1 MSKMTVGDFEHQ
13 NRKMKKVSKGM
24 DTVLRIVFYGVLF
37 GLMIQERNLF
47 SGIGWAFMI
56 SAEIIGN
63 IPDIREMKYRSGKI
77 VNIWYAVT
85 FAPDVRKEI
94 LYGIMLIVNFF
105 NLFFKQYK
113 KSEIPTCFY
122 IFSSVL
128 DFVYMCSWF
137 V

>member
-63 IPDIREMKYRSGKI
+63 IQDIREMKYKSGKI
-77 VNIWYAVT
+77 ISMGLWIIGIFI
-85 FAPDVRKEI
+85 FAMFWK
-94 LYGIMLIVNFF
+94 
-105 NLFFKQYK
+105 
-113 KSEIPTCFY
+113 
-122 IFSSVL
+122 
-128 DFVYMCSWF
+128 
-137 V
+137 